1 MKNIVQIKILIN
13 FIIVLCI
20 VLVFWEGYEKFG
32 IILLIVVALLTSIFC
47 LRYLNE
53 KNKKINFYII
63 TFFVLLILYGLN
75 KYNISNILISNK
87 SIIVFIIFLFMVYYI
102 FAFRIFAMDSN
113 DKINNYKL
121 FRERKEDLKR
131 IKEYLN
137 KFNIIGI
144 NGEWGSGKTYLLE
157 CLQNEKDMKDKY
169 EFVNIYLLTCN
180 LDNLSQILINE
191 LEKVLVKYG
200 IYSRYSNSLRKILAT
215 NNFIDSLFSSMILD
229 TNSFTASINGF
240 KNEIRKLDKT
250 LVIVFEDLDRIDYAN
265 VIKKIL
271 SVSEN
276 LVDENIKIVYQYD
289 QSNLERINECFNRN
303 YLDKYIPYTIN
314 LTQISFFDIIDKVLK
329 EFENEYEYIKKNDFN
344 FLRIHVRLD
353 WVLRE
358 IFNKNIEYSLKI
370 YNYSIRKVKHFL
382 DEIESTFENE
392 EMYRENDLRKAVVIF
407 YLIKHFDYDIYN
419 KFTLSKGLIETFTLN
434 VDGEEY
440 TIDEIIYKFKNNEFN
455 SRDIDK
461 ILINDLNR
469 KVLGYL
475 FLIEYRLN
483 NKEKRGIEILE
494 ETEIELGNNNY
505 NDKIN
510 RVFWHLLC
518 KGKSEYTDMEQMV
531 EILNRDVLSLSD
543 NKMIEGFNNFM
554 DKMYNEKYKDETGNI
569 VSFYMGIPGFH
580 TLFQAVSIASGKESD
595 WLKFLSFY
603 FTYKKLDTVN
613 LELIRCL
620 RYCNLRT
627 KNIYFFVINKFND
640 LKVISNMNGYNSYWQ
655 FLLKYLTAL
664 STFGFI
670 DMHDV
675 RGMLDEKDNHDV
687 HFLKEYLFPH
697 MLEKLKQLKEKMP
710 IETPKGEIDS
720 IITFINKNIEIISKD
735 TAFKEEL
742 PIKISTQVYF
752 KSNNIEIE
760 RLNGLNCTEVELLK
774 EIEESYQNG
783 QISANDIT
791 HLDLVK
797 RKELKIKQ

>member
-1 MKNIVQIKILIN
+1 MLIIKNAVVNALVIILLSLFFWLIKFKLG
-13 FIIVLCI
+13 VM
-20 VLVFWEGYEKFG
+20 YTG
-32 IILLIVVALLTSIFC
+32 IILLLVIIFLVRYHNIKNNKRLYFEFISIIAFNVP
-47 LRYLNE
+47 Y
-53 KNKKINFYII
+53 
-63 TFFVLLILYGLN
+63 VLY
-75 KYNISNILISNK
+75 KYNILNISFEKMALSTLLLIFFNIMIDVLVHKYILYKNDNK
-87 SIIVFIIFLFMVYYI
+87 
-102 FAFRIFAMDSN
+102 
-113 DKINNYKL
+113 NYKL

-157 CLQNEKDMKDKY
+157 CLQNEKDMQDKY

-200 IYSRYSNSLRKILAT
+200 ICSRYSNSLRKILAT
-215 NNFIDSLFSSMILD
+215 NNFIDSLFSSMFLD

-250 LVIVFEDLDRIDYAN
+250 LVIVFEDLDRIDAPN

-276 LVDENIKIVYQYD
+276 LIGENIKIVYQYD

-353 WVLRE
+353 WILRE

-382 DEIESTFENE
+382 DEIENTFENE
-392 EMYRENDLRKAVVIF
+392 EMYRENDLRKAVIIF

-434 VDGEEY
+434 FNGEEY
-440 TIDEIIYKFKNNEFN
+440 AIDEIIYKFKNNELN

-494 ETEIELGNNNY
+494 ETELELGNNNY

-531 EILNRDVLSLSD
+531 KVLKRDVLSLSD
-543 NKMIEGFNNFM
+543 DKMIEGFNNFM
-554 DKMYNEKYKDETGNI
+554 NKMYNEKYKDETGNI
-569 VSFYMGIPGFH
+569 VFFYMGIPGFH
-580 TLFQAVSIASGKESD
+580 TLFQAMSIATSKESD

-603 FTYKKLDTVN
+603 FTYKKVDTVN

-620 RYCNLRT
+620 KYCNLRS
-627 KNIYFFVINKFND
+627 KNVYFFVINKFND
-640 LKVISNMNGYNSYWQ
+640 LKVISNMNGHDSYWQ

-664 STFGFI
+664 SSFGYI
-670 DMHDV
+670 NTHNV
-675 RGMLDEKDNHDV
+675 RSALELKDNNHDV
-687 HFLKEYLFPH
+687 DILKEILFRP
-697 MLEKLKQLKEKMP
+697 MLQELKLLKERIP
-710 IETPKGEIDS
+710 IEEPKKEIDV
-720 IITFINKNIEIISKD
+720 IIKFINKNIEIISKD
-735 TAFKEEL
+735 TALKEES
-742 PIKISTQVYF
+742 PIKISTQVYSG
-752 KSNNIEIE
+752 KNNIEIE
-760 RLNGLNCTEVELLK
+760 RLNGLNCTEMELLK

-783 QISANDIT
+783 KISANDIT

-797 RKELKIKQ
+797 RKKLKIKQ

>member
-1 MKNIVQIKILIN
+1 MLIIKNAVVNALVIILLSLFFWLIKFKLG
-13 FIIVLCI
+13 VM
-20 VLVFWEGYEKFG
+20 YTG
-32 IILLIVVALLTSIFC
+32 IILLLVIIFLVRYHNIKNNKRLYFEFISIIAFNVP
-47 LRYLNE
+47 Y
-53 KNKKINFYII
+53 
-63 TFFVLLILYGLN
+63 VLY
-75 KYNISNILISNK
+75 KYNILNISFEKMALSTLLLIFFNIMIDVLVHKYILYKNDNK
-87 SIIVFIIFLFMVYYI
+87 
-102 FAFRIFAMDSN
+102 
-113 DKINNYKL
+113 NYKL

-157 CLQNEKDMKDKY
+157 CLQNEKDMQDKY

-200 IYSRYSNSLRKILAT
+200 ICSRYSNSLRKILAT
-215 NNFIDSLFSSMILD
+215 NNFIDSLFSSMFLD

-250 LVIVFEDLDRIDYAN
+250 LVIVFEDLDRIDAPN

-276 LVDENIKIVYQYD
+276 LIGENIKIVYQYD

-353 WVLRE
+353 WILRE

-382 DEIESTFENE
+382 DEIENTFENE
-392 EMYRENDLRKAVVIF
+392 EMYRENDLRKAVIIF

-434 VDGEEY
+434 FNGEEY
-440 TIDEIIYKFKNNEFN
+440 AIDEIIYKFKNNELN

-494 ETEIELGNNNY
+494 ETELELGNNNY

-531 EILNRDVLSLSD
+531 KVLKRDVLSLSD
-543 NKMIEGFNNFM
+543 DKMIEGFNNFM
-554 DKMYNEKYKDETGNI
+554 NKMYNEKYKDETGNI

-580 TLFQAVSIASGKESD
+580 TLFQAMSIATSKESD

-603 FTYKKLDTVN
+603 FTYKKVDTVN

-620 RYCNLRT
+620 KYCNLRS
-627 KNIYFFVINKFND
+627 KNVYFFVINKFND
-640 LKVISNMNGYNSYWQ
+640 LKVISNMNGHDSYWQ

-664 STFGFI
+664 SSFGYI
-670 DMHDV
+670 NTHNV
-675 RGMLDEKDNHDV
+675 RSALELKDNNHDV
-687 HFLKEYLFPH
+687 DILKEILFRP
-697 MLEKLKQLKEKMP
+697 MLQELKLLKERIP
-710 IETPKGEIDS
+710 IEEPKKEIDV
-720 IITFINKNIEIISKD
+720 IIKFINKNIEIISKD
-735 TAFKEEL
+735 TALKEES
-742 PIKISTQVYF
+742 PIKISTQVYSG
-752 KSNNIEIE
+752 KNNIEIE
-760 RLNGLNCTEVELLK
+760 RLNGLNCTEMELLK

-783 QISANDIT
+783 KISANDIT

-797 RKELKIKQ
+797 RKKLKIKQ

>member
-1 MKNIVQIKILIN
+1 MFNAIINALIIMLLSL
-13 FIIVLCI
+13 FFWLTKSKLGIIYVA
-20 VLVFWEGYEKFG
+20 
-32 IILLIVVALLTSIFC
+32 IILLLVLIFLFRYHNIKNNKRLYFEFISIIAFNVP
-47 LRYLNE
+47 Y
-53 KNKKINFYII
+53 
-63 TFFVLLILYGLN
+63 VLY
-75 KYNISNILISNK
+75 KYNILNISFEKMALSTLLLIFFNIMIDVLVHKYILYKNDNK
-87 SIIVFIIFLFMVYYI
+87 
-102 FAFRIFAMDSN
+102 
-113 DKINNYKL
+113 NYKL

-157 CLQNEKDMKDKY
+157 CLQNEKDMQDKY

-200 IYSRYSNSLRKILAT
+200 ICSRYSNSLRKILAT
-215 NNFIDSLFSSMILD
+215 NNFIDSLFSSMFLD

-250 LVIVFEDLDRIDYAN
+250 LVIVFEDLDRIDAPN

-276 LVDENIKIVYQYD
+276 LIGENIKIVYQYD

-353 WVLRE
+353 WILRE

-382 DEIESTFENE
+382 DEIENTFENE
-392 EMYRENDLRKAVVIF
+392 EMYRENDLRKAVIIF

-434 VDGEEY
+434 FNGEEHA
-440 TIDEIIYKFKNNEFN
+440 IDEIIYKFKNNELN

-494 ETEIELGNNNY
+494 ETELELGNNNY

-531 EILNRDVLSLSD
+531 KVLKRDVLSLSD
-543 NKMIEGFNNFM
+543 DKMIEGFNNFM
-554 DKMYNEKYKDETGNI
+554 NKMYNEKYKDETGNI

-580 TLFQAVSIASGKESD
+580 TLFQAMSIATSKESD

-603 FTYKKLDTVN
+603 FTYKKVDTVN

-620 RYCNLRT
+620 KYCNLRS
-627 KNIYFFVINKFND
+627 KNVYFFVINKFND
-640 LKVISNMNGYNSYWQ
+640 LKVISNMNGHDSYWQ

-664 STFGFI
+664 SSFGYI
-670 DMHDV
+670 NTHNV
-675 RGMLDEKDNHDV
+675 RSALELKDNNHDV
-687 HFLKEYLFPH
+687 DILKEILFRP
-697 MLEKLKQLKEKMP
+697 MLQELKLLKERIP
-710 IETPKGEIDS
+710 IEEPKKEIDV
-720 IITFINKNIEIISKD
+720 IIKFINKNIEIISKD
-735 TAFKEEL
+735 TALKEES
-742 PIKISTQVYF
+742 PIKISTQVYSG
-752 KSNNIEIE
+752 KNNIEIE
-760 RLNGLNCTEVELLK
+760 RLNGLNCTEMELLK

-783 QISANDIT
+783 KISANDIT

>member
-1 MKNIVQIKILIN
+1 MFNAIINALIIMLLSL
-13 FIIVLCI
+13 FFWLTKSKLGIIYVA
-20 VLVFWEGYEKFG
+20 
-32 IILLIVVALLTSIFC
+32 IILLLVLIFLFRYHNIKNNKRLYFEFISIIAFNVP
-47 LRYLNE
+47 Y
-53 KNKKINFYII
+53 
-63 TFFVLLILYGLN
+63 VLY
-75 KYNISNILISNK
+75 KYNILNISFEKMALSTLLLIFFNIMIDVLVHKYILYKNDNK
-87 SIIVFIIFLFMVYYI
+87 
-102 FAFRIFAMDSN
+102 
-113 DKINNYKL
+113 NYKL

-157 CLQNEKDMKDKY
+157 CLQNEKDMQDKY

-200 IYSRYSNSLRKILAT
+200 ICSRYSNSLRKILAT
-215 NNFIDSLFSSMILD
+215 NNFIDSLFSSMFLD

-250 LVIVFEDLDRIDYAN
+250 LVIVFEDLDRIDAPN

-276 LVDENIKIVYQYD
+276 LIGENIKIVYQYD

-314 LTQISFFDIIDKVLK
+314 LTKISFYDIINKVLK
-329 EFENEYEYIKKNDFN
+329 EYQNEYNYLKKNDFN

-353 WVLRE
+353 WILRE

-382 DEIESTFENE
+382 DEIENTFENE
-392 EMYRENDLRKAVVIF
+392 EMYRENDLRKAVIIF

-434 VDGEEY
+434 FNGEEY
-440 TIDEIIYKFKNNEFN
+440 AIDEIIYKFKNNELN

-494 ETEIELGNNNY
+494 ETELELGNNNY

-531 EILNRDVLSLSD
+531 KVLKRDVLSLSD
-543 NKMIEGFNNFM
+543 DKMIEGFNNFM
-554 DKMYNEKYKDETGNI
+554 NKMYNEKYKDETGNI

-580 TLFQAVSIASGKESD
+580 TLFQAMSIATSKESD

-603 FTYKKLDTVN
+603 FTYKKVDTVN

-620 RYCNLRT
+620 KYCNLRS
-627 KNIYFFVINKFND
+627 KNVYFFVINKFNN
-640 LKVISNMNGYNSYWQ
+640 LKVISNMNGHDSYWQ

-664 STFGFI
+664 SSFGYI
-670 DMHDV
+670 NTHNV
-675 RGMLDEKDNHDV
+675 RSALELKDNNHDV
-687 HFLKEYLFPH
+687 DILKEILFRP
-697 MLEKLKQLKEKMP
+697 MLQELKLLKERIP
-710 IETPKGEIDS
+710 IEEPKKEIDV
-720 IITFINKNIEIISKD
+720 IIKFINKNIEIISKD
-735 TAFKEEL
+735 TALKEES
-742 PIKISTQVYF
+742 PIKISTQVYSG
-752 KSNNIEIE
+752 KNNIEIE
-760 RLNGLNCTEVELLK
+760 RLNGLNCTEMELLK

-783 QISANDIT
+783 KISANDIT

-797 RKELKIKQ
+797 RKELKIKE

>member
-1 MKNIVQIKILIN
+1 MLIIKNAVVNALVIILLSLFFWLIKFKLG
-13 FIIVLCI
+13 VM
-20 VLVFWEGYEKFG
+20 YTG
-32 IILLIVVALLTSIFC
+32 IILLLVIIFLVRYHNIKNNKRLYFEFISIIAFNVP
-47 LRYLNE
+47 Y
-53 KNKKINFYII
+53 
-63 TFFVLLILYGLN
+63 VLY
-75 KYNISNILISNK
+75 KYNILNISFEKMALSTLLLIFFNIMIDVLVHKYILYKNDNK
-87 SIIVFIIFLFMVYYI
+87 
-102 FAFRIFAMDSN
+102 
-113 DKINNYKL
+113 NYKL

-157 CLQNEKDMKDKY
+157 CLQNEKDMQDKY

-200 IYSRYSNSLRKILAT
+200 ICSRYSNSLRKILAT
-215 NNFIDSLFSSMILD
+215 NNFIDSLFSSMFLD

-250 LVIVFEDLDRIDYAN
+250 LVIVFEDLDRIDAPN

-276 LVDENIKIVYQYD
+276 LIGENIKIVYQYD

-353 WVLRE
+353 WILRE

-382 DEIESTFENE
+382 DEIENTFENE
-392 EMYRENDLRKAVVIF
+392 EMYRENDLRKAVIIF

-434 VDGEEY
+434 FNGEEY
-440 TIDEIIYKFKNNEFN
+440 AIDEIIYKFKNNELN

-494 ETEIELGNNNY
+494 ETELELGNNNY

-531 EILNRDVLSLSD
+531 KVLKRDVLSLSD
-543 NKMIEGFNNFM
+543 DKMIEGFNNFM
-554 DKMYNEKYKDETGNI
+554 NKMYNEKYKDETGNI

-580 TLFQAVSIASGKESD
+580 TLFQAMSIATSKESD

-603 FTYKKLDTVN
+603 FTYKKVDTVN

-620 RYCNLRT
+620 KYCNLRS
-627 KNIYFFVINKFND
+627 KNVYFFVINKFND
-640 LKVISNMNGYNSYWQ
+640 LKVISNMNGHDSYWQ

-664 STFGFI
+664 SSFGYI
-670 DMHDV
+670 NTHNV
-675 RGMLDEKDNHDV
+675 RSALELKDNNHDV
-687 HFLKEYLFPH
+687 DILKEILFRP
-697 MLEKLKQLKEKMP
+697 MLQELKLLKERIP
-710 IETPKGEIDS
+710 IEEPKKEIDV
-720 IITFINKNIEIISKD
+720 IIKFINKNIEIISKD
-735 TAFKEEL
+735 TALKEES
-742 PIKISTQVYF
+742 PIKISTQVYSG
-752 KSNNIEIE
+752 KNNIEIE
-760 RLNGLNCTEVELLK
+760 CLNGLNCTEMELLK

-783 QISANDIT
+783 KISANDIT

-797 RKELKIKQ
+797 RKKLKIKQ

>member
-1 MKNIVQIKILIN
+1 MLIIKNAVVNALVIILLSLFFWLIKFKLG
-13 FIIVLCI
+13 VM
-20 VLVFWEGYEKFG
+20 YTG
-32 IILLIVVALLTSIFC
+32 IILLLVIIFLVRYHNIKNNKRLYFEFISIIAFNVP
-47 LRYLNE
+47 Y
-53 KNKKINFYII
+53 
-63 TFFVLLILYGLN
+63 VLY
-75 KYNISNILISNK
+75 KYNILNISFEKMALSTLLLIFFNIMIDVLVHKYILYKNDNK
-87 SIIVFIIFLFMVYYI
+87 
-102 FAFRIFAMDSN
+102 
-113 DKINNYKL
+113 NYKL

-157 CLQNEKDMKDKY
+157 CLQNEKDMQDKY

-200 IYSRYSNSLRKILAT
+200 ICSRYSNSLRKILAT
-215 NNFIDSLFSSMILD
+215 NNFIDSLFSSMFLD

-250 LVIVFEDLDRIDYAN
+250 LVIVFEDLDRIDAPN

-276 LVDENIKIVYQYD
+276 LIGENIKIVYQYD

-353 WVLRE
+353 WILRE

-382 DEIESTFENE
+382 DEIENTFENE
-392 EMYRENDLRKAVVIF
+392 EMYRENDLRKAVIIF

-434 VDGEEY
+434 FNGEEY
-440 TIDEIIYKFKNNEFN
+440 AIDEIIYKFKNNELN

-494 ETEIELGNNNY
+494 ETELELGNNNY

-531 EILNRDVLSLSD
+531 KVLKRDVLSLSD
-543 NKMIEGFNNFM
+543 DKIIEGFNNFM
-554 DKMYNEKYKDETGNI
+554 NKMYNEKYKDETGNI

-580 TLFQAVSIASGKESD
+580 TLFQAMSIATSKESD

-603 FTYKKLDTVN
+603 FTYKKVDTVN

-620 RYCNLRT
+620 KYCNLRS
-627 KNIYFFVINKFND
+627 KNVYFFVINKFND
-640 LKVISNMNGYNSYWQ
+640 LKVISNMNGHDSYWQ

-664 STFGFI
+664 SSFGYI
-670 DMHDV
+670 NTHNV
-675 RGMLDEKDNHDV
+675 RSALELKDNNHDV
-687 HFLKEYLFPH
+687 DILKEILFRP
-697 MLEKLKQLKEKMP
+697 MLQELKLLKERIP
-710 IETPKGEIDS
+710 IEEPKKEIDV
-720 IITFINKNIEIISKD
+720 IIKFINKNIEIISKD
-735 TAFKEEL
+735 TALKEES
-742 PIKISTQVYF
+742 PIKISTQVYSG
-752 KSNNIEIE
+752 KNNIEIE
-760 RLNGLNCTEVELLK
+760 RLNGLNCTEMELLK

-783 QISANDIT
+783 KISANDIT

>member
-1 MKNIVQIKILIN
+1 MFNAIINALIIMLLSL
-13 FIIVLCI
+13 FFWLTKSKLGIIYVA
-20 VLVFWEGYEKFG
+20 
-32 IILLIVVALLTSIFC
+32 IILLLVLIFLFRYHNIKNNKRLYFEFISIIAFNVP
-47 LRYLNE
+47 Y
-53 KNKKINFYII
+53 
-63 TFFVLLILYGLN
+63 VLY
-75 KYNISNILISNK
+75 KYNILNISFEKMALSTLLLIFFNIMIDVLVHKYILYKNDNK
-87 SIIVFIIFLFMVYYI
+87 
-102 FAFRIFAMDSN
+102 
-113 DKINNYKL
+113 NYKL

-157 CLQNEKDMKDKY
+157 CLQNEKDMQDKY

-200 IYSRYSNSLRKILAT
+200 ICSRYSNSLRKILAT
-215 NNFIDSLFSSMILD
+215 NNFIDSLFSSMFLD

-250 LVIVFEDLDRIDYAN
+250 LVIVFEDLDRIDAPN

-276 LVDENIKIVYQYD
+276 LIGENIKIVYQYD

-314 LTQISFFDIIDKVLK
+314 LTKISFYDIINKVLK
-329 EFENEYEYIKKNDFN
+329 EYQNEYNYLKKNDFN

-353 WVLRE
+353 WILRE

-382 DEIESTFENE
+382 DEIENTFENE
-392 EMYRENDLRKAVVIF
+392 EMYRENDLRKAVIIF

-434 VDGEEY
+434 FNGEEY
-440 TIDEIIYKFKNNEFN
+440 AIDEIIYKFKNNELN

-494 ETEIELGNNNY
+494 ETELELGNNNY

-531 EILNRDVLSLSD
+531 KVLKRDVLSLSD
-543 NKMIEGFNNFM
+543 DKMIEGFNNFM
-554 DKMYNEKYKDETGNI
+554 NKMYNEKYKDETGNI

-580 TLFQAVSIASGKESD
+580 TLFQAMSIATSKESD

-603 FTYKKLDTVN
+603 FTYKKVDTVN

-620 RYCNLRT
+620 KYCNLRS
-627 KNIYFFVINKFND
+627 KNVYFFVINKFNN
-640 LKVISNMNGYNSYWQ
+640 LKVISNMNGHDSYWQ

-664 STFGFI
+664 SSFGYI
-670 DMHDV
+670 NTHNV
-675 RGMLDEKDNHDV
+675 RSALELKDNNHDV
-687 HFLKEYLFPH
+687 DILKEILFRP
-697 MLEKLKQLKEKMP
+697 MLQELKLLKERIP
-710 IETPKGEIDS
+710 IEEPKKEIDV
-720 IITFINKNIEIISKD
+720 IIKFINKNIEIISKD
-735 TAFKEEL
+735 TALKEES
-742 PIKISTQVYF
+742 PIKISTQVYSG
-752 KSNNIEIE
+752 KNNIEIE
-760 RLNGLNCTEVELLK
+760 RLNGLNCTEMELLK

-783 QISANDIT
+783 KISANDIT

>member
-47 LRYLNE
+47 LHYLNE

-276 LVDENIKIVYQYD
+276 LVGENIKIVYQYD
-289 QSNLERINECFNRN
+289 QSNLERLTIKSQDIN
-303 YLDKYIPYTIN
+303 
-314 LTQISFFDIIDKVLK
+314 
-329 EFENEYEYIKKNDFN
+329 
-344 FLRIHVRLD
+344 
-353 WVLRE
+353 
-358 IFNKNIEYSLKI
+358 
-370 YNYSIRKVKHFL
+370 
-382 DEIESTFENE
+382 
-392 EMYRENDLRKAVVIF
+392 
-407 YLIKHFDYDIYN
+407 
-419 KFTLSKGLIETFTLN
+419 
-434 VDGEEY
+434 
-440 TIDEIIYKFKNNEFN
+440 
-455 SRDIDK
+455 
-461 ILINDLNR
+461 
-469 KVLGYL
+469 
-475 FLIEYRLN
+475 
-483 NKEKRGIEILE
+483 
-494 ETEIELGNNNY
+494 
-505 NDKIN
+505 
-510 RVFWHLLC
+510 
-518 KGKSEYTDMEQMV
+518 
-531 EILNRDVLSLSD
+531 
-543 NKMIEGFNNFM
+543 
-554 DKMYNEKYKDETGNI
+554 
-569 VSFYMGIPGFH
+569 
-580 TLFQAVSIASGKESD
+580 
-595 WLKFLSFY
+595 
-603 FTYKKLDTVN
+603 
-613 LELIRCL
+613 
-620 RYCNLRT
+620 
-627 KNIYFFVINKFND
+627 
-640 LKVISNMNGYNSYWQ
+640 
-655 FLLKYLTAL
+655 
-664 STFGFI
+664 
-670 DMHDV
+670 
-675 RGMLDEKDNHDV
+675 
-687 HFLKEYLFPH
+687 
-697 MLEKLKQLKEKMP
+697 
-710 IETPKGEIDS
+710 
-720 IITFINKNIEIISKD
+720 
-735 TAFKEEL
+735 
-742 PIKISTQVYF
+742 
-752 KSNNIEIE
+752 
-760 RLNGLNCTEVELLK
+760 
-774 EIEESYQNG
+774 
-783 QISANDIT
+783 
-791 HLDLVK
+791 
-797 RKELKIKQ
+797 

>member
-1 MKNIVQIKILIN
+1 MFNAIINALIIMLLSL
-13 FIIVLCI
+13 F
-20 VLVFWEGYEKFG
+20 FWLTKSKFG
-32 IILLIVVALLTSIFC
+32 IIYVAIILLLVLIFLFRYHNIKNNKRLYFEFISIIAFNVP
-47 LRYLNE
+47 Y
-53 KNKKINFYII
+53 
-63 TFFVLLILYGLN
+63 VLY
-75 KYNISNILISNK
+75 KYNILNISFEKMALSTLLLIFFNIMIDVLVHKYILYKNDNK
-87 SIIVFIIFLFMVYYI
+87 
-102 FAFRIFAMDSN
+102 
-113 DKINNYKL
+113 NYKL

-157 CLQNEKDMKDKY
+157 CLQNEKDMQDKY

-200 IYSRYSNSLRKILAT
+200 ICSRYSNSLRKILAT
-215 NNFIDSLFSSMILD
+215 NNFIDSLFSSMFLD

-250 LVIVFEDLDRIDYAN
+250 LVIVFEDLDRIDAPN

-276 LVDENIKIVYQYD
+276 LIGENIKIVYQYD

-314 LTQISFFDIIDKVLK
+314 LTKISFYDIINKVLK
-329 EFENEYEYIKKNDFN
+329 EYQNEYNYLKKNDFN

-353 WVLRE
+353 WILRE

-382 DEIESTFENE
+382 DEIENTFENE
-392 EMYRENDLRKAVVIF
+392 EMYRENDLRKAVIIF

-434 VDGEEY
+434 FNGEEY
-440 TIDEIIYKFKNNEFN
+440 AIDEIIYKFKNNELN

-494 ETEIELGNNNY
+494 ETELELGNNNY

-531 EILNRDVLSLSD
+531 KVLKRDVLSLSD
-543 NKMIEGFNNFM
+543 DKMIEGFNNFM
-554 DKMYNEKYKDETGNI
+554 NKMYNEKYKDETGNI

-580 TLFQAVSIASGKESD
+580 TLFQAMSIATSKESD

-603 FTYKKLDTVN
+603 FTYKKVDTVN

-620 RYCNLRT
+620 KYCNLRS
-627 KNIYFFVINKFND
+627 KNVYFFVINKFNN
-640 LKVISNMNGYNSYWQ
+640 LKVISNMNGHDSYWQ

-664 STFGFI
+664 SSFGYI
-670 DMHDV
+670 NTHNV
-675 RGMLDEKDNHDV
+675 RSALELKDNNHDV
-687 HFLKEYLFPH
+687 DILKEILFRP
-697 MLEKLKQLKEKMP
+697 MLQELKLLKERIP
-710 IETPKGEIDS
+710 IEEPKKEIDV
-720 IITFINKNIEIISKD
+720 IIKFINKNIEIISKD
-735 TAFKEEL
+735 TALKEES
-742 PIKISTQVYF
+742 PIKISTQVYSG
-752 KSNNIEIE
+752 KNNIEIE
-760 RLNGLNCTEVELLK
+760 RLNGLNCTEMELLK

-783 QISANDIT
+783 KISANDIT

>member
-1 MKNIVQIKILIN
+1 MLIIKNAVVNALVIILLSLFFWLIKFKLG
-13 FIIVLCI
+13 VM
-20 VLVFWEGYEKFG
+20 YTG
-32 IILLIVVALLTSIFC
+32 IILLLVIIFLVRYHNIKNNKRLYFEFISIIAFNVP
-47 LRYLNE
+47 Y
-53 KNKKINFYII
+53 
-63 TFFVLLILYGLN
+63 VLY
-75 KYNISNILISNK
+75 KYNILNISFEKMALSTLLLIFFNIMIDVLVHKYILYKNDNK
-87 SIIVFIIFLFMVYYI
+87 
-102 FAFRIFAMDSN
+102 
-113 DKINNYKL
+113 NYKL

-157 CLQNEKDMKDKY
+157 CLQNEKDMQDKY

-200 IYSRYSNSLRKILAT
+200 ICSRYSNSLRKILAT
-215 NNFIDSLFSSMILD
+215 NNFIDSLFSSMFLD

-250 LVIVFEDLDRIDYAN
+250 LVIVFEDLDRIDAPN

-276 LVDENIKIVYQYD
+276 LIGENIKIVYQYD

-353 WVLRE
+353 WILRE

-382 DEIESTFENE
+382 DEIENTFENE
-392 EMYRENDLRKAVVIF
+392 EMYRENDLRKAVIIF

-434 VDGEEY
+434 FNGEEY
-440 TIDEIIYKFKNNEFN
+440 AIDEIIYKFKNNELN

-494 ETEIELGNNNY
+494 ETELELGNNNY

-531 EILNRDVLSLSD
+531 KVLKRDVLSLSD
-543 NKMIEGFNNFM
+543 DKMIEGFNNFM
-554 DKMYNEKYKDETGNI
+554 NKMYNEKYKDETGNI

-580 TLFQAVSIASGKESD
+580 TLFQAMSIATSKESD

-603 FTYKKLDTVN
+603 FTYKKVDTVN

-620 RYCNLRT
+620 KYCNLRS
-627 KNIYFFVINKFND
+627 KNVYFFVINKFND
-640 LKVISNMNGYNSYWQ
+640 LKVISNMNGHDSYWQ

-664 STFGFI
+664 SSFGYI
-670 DMHDV
+670 NTHNV
-675 RGMLDEKDNHDV
+675 RSALKLKDNNHDV
-687 HFLKEYLFPH
+687 DILKEILFRP
-697 MLEKLKQLKEKMP
+697 MLQELKLLKERIP
-710 IETPKGEIDS
+710 IEEPKKEIDV
-720 IITFINKNIEIISKD
+720 IIKFINKNIEIISKD
-735 TAFKEEL
+735 TALKEES
-742 PIKISTQVYF
+742 PIKISTQVYSG
-752 KSNNIEIE
+752 KNNIEIE
-760 RLNGLNCTEVELLK
+760 RLNGLNCTEMELLK

-783 QISANDIT
+783 KISANDIT

>member
-1 MKNIVQIKILIN
+1 MLIIKNAVVNALVIILLSLFFWLIKFKLG
-13 FIIVLCI
+13 VM
-20 VLVFWEGYEKFG
+20 YTG
-32 IILLIVVALLTSIFC
+32 IILLLVIIFLVHYHNIKNNKRLYFEFISIIAFNVP
-47 LRYLNE
+47 Y
-53 KNKKINFYII
+53 
-63 TFFVLLILYGLN
+63 VLY
-75 KYNISNILISNK
+75 KYNILNISFEKMALSTLLLIFFNIMIDVLVHKYILYKNDNK
-87 SIIVFIIFLFMVYYI
+87 
-102 FAFRIFAMDSN
+102 
-113 DKINNYKL
+113 NYKL

-157 CLQNEKDMKDKY
+157 CLQNEKDMQDKY

-200 IYSRYSNSLRKILAT
+200 ICSRYSNSLRKILAT
-215 NNFIDSLFSSMILD
+215 NNFIDSLFSSMFLD

-250 LVIVFEDLDRIDYAN
+250 LAIVFEDLDRIDAPN

-276 LVDENIKIVYQYD
+276 LIGENIKIVYQYD

-314 LTQISFFDIIDKVLK
+314 LTKISFYDIINKVLK
-329 EFENEYEYIKKNDFN
+329 EYQNEYNYLKKNDFN

-353 WVLRE
+353 WILRE

-382 DEIESTFENE
+382 DEIENTFENE
-392 EMYRENDLRKAVVIF
+392 EMYRENDLRKAVIIF

-434 VDGEEY
+434 FNGEEY
-440 TIDEIIYKFKNNEFN
+440 AIDEIIYKFKNNELN

-494 ETEIELGNNNY
+494 ETELELGNNNY

-531 EILNRDVLSLSD
+531 KVLKRDVLSLSD
-543 NKMIEGFNNFM
+543 DKMIEGFNNFM
-554 DKMYNEKYKDETGNI
+554 NKMYNEKYKDETGNI

-580 TLFQAVSIASGKESD
+580 TLFQAMSIATSKESD

-603 FTYKKLDTVN
+603 FTYKKVDTVN

-620 RYCNLRT
+620 KYCNLRS
-627 KNIYFFVINKFND
+627 KNVYFFVINKFND
-640 LKVISNMNGYNSYWQ
+640 LKVISNMNGHDSYWQ

-664 STFGFI
+664 SSFGYI
-670 DMHDV
+670 NTHNV
-675 RGMLDEKDNHDV
+675 RSALELKDNNHDV
-687 HFLKEYLFPH
+687 DILKEILFRP
-697 MLEKLKQLKEKMP
+697 MLQELKLLKERIP
-710 IETPKGEIDS
+710 IEEPKKEIDV
-720 IITFINKNIEIISKD
+720 IIKFINKNIEIISKD
-735 TAFKEEL
+735 TALKEES
-742 PIKISTQVYF
+742 PIKISTQVYSG
-752 KSNNIEIE
+752 KNNIEIE
-760 RLNGLNCTEVELLK
+760 RLNGLNCTEMELLK

-783 QISANDIT
+783 KISANDIT

>member
-1 MKNIVQIKILIN
+1 MFNAIINALIIMLLSL
-13 FIIVLCI
+13 FFWLTKSKLGIIYVA
-20 VLVFWEGYEKFG
+20 
-32 IILLIVVALLTSIFC
+32 IILLLVLIFLFRYHNIKNNKRLYFEFISIIAFNVP
-47 LRYLNE
+47 Y
-53 KNKKINFYII
+53 
-63 TFFVLLILYGLN
+63 VLY
-75 KYNISNILISNK
+75 KYNILNISFEKMALSTLLLIFFNIMIDVLVHKYILYKNDNK
-87 SIIVFIIFLFMVYYI
+87 
-102 FAFRIFAMDSN
+102 
-113 DKINNYKL
+113 NYKL

-157 CLQNEKDMKDKY
+157 CLQNEKDMQDKY

-200 IYSRYSNSLRKILAT
+200 ICSRYSNSLRKILAT
-215 NNFIDSLFSSMILD
+215 NNFIDSLFSSMFLD

-250 LVIVFEDLDRIDYAN
+250 LVIVFEDLDRIDAPN

-276 LVDENIKIVYQYD
+276 LIGENIKIVYQYD

-314 LTQISFFDIIDKVLK
+314 LTKISFYDIINKVLK
-329 EFENEYEYIKKNDFN
+329 EYQNEYNYLKKNDFN

-353 WVLRE
+353 WILRE

-382 DEIESTFENE
+382 DEIENTFENE
-392 EMYRENDLRKAVVIF
+392 EMYRENDLRKAVIIF

-434 VDGEEY
+434 FNGEEY
-440 TIDEIIYKFKNNEFN
+440 AIDEIIYKFKNNELN

-494 ETEIELGNNNY
+494 ETELELGNNNY

-531 EILNRDVLSLSD
+531 KVLKRDVLSLSD
-543 NKMIEGFNNFM
+543 DKMIEGFNNFM
-554 DKMYNEKYKDETGNI
+554 NKMYNEKYKDETGNI

-580 TLFQAVSIASGKESD
+580 TLFQAMSIATSKESD

-603 FTYKKLDTVN
+603 FTYKKVDTVN

-620 RYCNLRT
+620 KYCNLRS
-627 KNIYFFVINKFND
+627 KNVYFFVINKFNN
-640 LKVISNMNGYNSYWQ
+640 LKVISNMNGHDSYWQ

-664 STFGFI
+664 SSFGYI
-670 DMHDV
+670 NTHNV
-675 RGMLDEKDNHDV
+675 RLALELKDNNHDV
-687 HFLKEYLFPH
+687 DILKEILFRP
-697 MLEKLKQLKEKMP
+697 MLQELKLLKERIP
-710 IETPKGEIDS
+710 IEEPKKEIDV
-720 IITFINKNIEIISKD
+720 IIKFINKNIEIISKD
-735 TAFKEEL
+735 TALKEES
-742 PIKISTQVYF
+742 PIKISTQVYSG
-752 KSNNIEIE
+752 KNNIEIE
-760 RLNGLNCTEVELLK
+760 RLNGLNCTEMELLK

-783 QISANDIT
+783 KISANDIT

-797 RKELKIKQ
+797 RKELKIKE

>member
-1 MKNIVQIKILIN
+1 MLIIKNAVVNALVIILLSLFFWLIKFKLG
-13 FIIVLCI
+13 VM
-20 VLVFWEGYEKFG
+20 YTG
-32 IILLIVVALLTSIFC
+32 IILLLVIIFLVRYHNIKNNKRLYFEFISIIAFNVP
-47 LRYLNE
+47 Y
-53 KNKKINFYII
+53 
-63 TFFVLLILYGLN
+63 VLY
-75 KYNISNILISNK
+75 KYNILNISFEKMALSTLLLIFFNIMIDVLVHKYILYKNDNK
-87 SIIVFIIFLFMVYYI
+87 
-102 FAFRIFAMDSN
+102 
-113 DKINNYKL
+113 NYKL

-157 CLQNEKDMKDKY
+157 CLQNEKDMQDKY

-200 IYSRYSNSLRKILAT
+200 ICSRYSNSLRKILAT
-215 NNFIDSLFSSMILD
+215 NNFIDSLFSSMFLD

-250 LVIVFEDLDRIDYAN
+250 LVIVFEDLDRIDAPN

-276 LVDENIKIVYQYD
+276 LIGENIKIVYQYD

-353 WVLRE
+353 WILRE

-382 DEIESTFENE
+382 DEIENTFENE
-392 EMYRENDLRKAVVIF
+392 EMYRENDLRKAVIIF

-434 VDGEEY
+434 FNGEEY
-440 TIDEIIYKFKNNEFN
+440 AIDEIIYKFKNNELN

-494 ETEIELGNNNY
+494 ETELELGNNNY

-531 EILNRDVLSLSD
+531 KVLKRDVLSLSD
-543 NKMIEGFNNFM
+543 DKMIEGFNNFM
-554 DKMYNEKYKDETGNI
+554 NKMYNEKYKDETGNI

-580 TLFQAVSIASGKESD
+580 TLFQAMSIATSKESD

-603 FTYKKLDTVN
+603 FTYKKVDTVN

-620 RYCNLRT
+620 KYCNLRS
-627 KNIYFFVINKFND
+627 KNVYFFVINKFND
-640 LKVISNMNGYNSYWQ
+640 LKVISNMNGHDSYWQ

-664 STFGFI
+664 SSFGYI
-670 DMHDV
+670 NTHNV
-675 RGMLDEKDNHDV
+675 RSALELKDNNHDV
-687 HFLKEYLFPH
+687 DILKEILFRP
-697 MLEKLKQLKEKMP
+697 MLQELKLLKERIP
-710 IETPKGEIDS
+710 IEEPKKEIDV
-720 IITFINKNIEIISKD
+720 IIKFINKNIEIISKD
-735 TAFKEEL
+735 TALKEES
-742 PIKISTQVYF
+742 PIKISTQVYSG
-752 KSNNIEIE
+752 KNNIEIE
-760 RLNGLNCTEVELLK
+760 RLNGLNCTEMELLK

-783 QISANDIT
+783 KISANDIT

>member
-1 MKNIVQIKILIN
+1 MLIIKNAVVNALVIILISVFFWLIKFKLGVMYTGIGLLLVIIFLVRYHN
-13 FIIVLCI
+13 IKNNKRLYFEFISIIAFNVPYVL
-20 VLVFWEGYEKFG
+20 Y
-32 IILLIVVALLTSIFC
+32 
-47 LRYLNE
+47 
-53 KNKKINFYII
+53 
-63 TFFVLLILYGLN
+63 
-75 KYNISNILISNK
+75 KYNILNMSFEKMTLSTLLLIFFNIMIDVLVHKYILYKNDNK
-87 SIIVFIIFLFMVYYI
+87 
-102 FAFRIFAMDSN
+102 
-113 DKINNYKL
+113 NYKL

-157 CLQNEKDMKDKY
+157 CLQNEKDMNDKY

-200 IYSRYSNSLRKILAT
+200 ICSRYSNSLRKILAT
-215 NNFIDSLFSSMILD
+215 NNFIDSLFSSMFLD

-250 LVIVFEDLDRIDYAN
+250 LVIVFEDLDRIDDAN

-276 LVDENIKIVYQYD
+276 LVGENIKIVYQYD
-289 QSNLERINECFNRN
+289 QRNLERINECFNRN

-329 EFENEYEYIKKNDFN
+329 EFQNEYEYIKKNDFN

-382 DEIESTFENE
+382 DETENTFENE

-434 VDGEEY
+434 FNGKEY
-440 TIDEIIYKFKNNEFN
+440 TIDEIIYKFKNNELN

-483 NKEKRGIEILE
+483 NKEERGIEILE
-494 ETEIELGNNNY
+494 ETELELGNNNY

-518 KGKSEYTDMEQMV
+518 KGNSEYTDMEQLV
-531 EILNRDVLSLSD
+531 RILKRDVLGLPD
-543 NKMIEGFNNFM
+543 DKIMDGFINFMNKMYKQE
-554 DKMYNEKYKDETGNI
+554 YKDETGNI

-580 TLFQAVSIASGKESD
+580 TLFQAMSIAASKESD

-603 FTYKKLDTVN
+603 FTYKKLDTVD

-640 LKVISNMNGYNSYWQ
+640 LKVISNMNGYDSYWQ
-655 FLLKYLTAL
+655 FLLKYLTTL

-675 RGMLDEKDNHDV
+675 RGVLDEKDNHDV

-697 MLEKLKQLKEKMP
+697 KLEKLKQLKEKMP

-735 TAFKEEL
+735 TAFKEES
-742 PIKISTQVYF
+742 PIKISTQVYS

-760 RLNGLNCTEVELLK
+760 RLNGLNCTKAELLK

-783 QISANDIT
+783 KISANDIT

>member
-1 MKNIVQIKILIN
+1 MLIIKNAVVNALVIILLSLFFWLIKIKLG
-13 FIIVLCI
+13 VM
-20 VLVFWEGYEKFG
+20 YTG
-32 IILLIVVALLTSIFC
+32 IILLLVIIFLVRYHNIKNNKRLYFEFISIIAFN
-47 LRYLNE
+47 LPY
-53 KNKKINFYII
+53 
-63 TFFVLLILYGLN
+63 VLY
-75 KYNISNILISNK
+75 KYNILNISFEKMALSTLLLIFFNIMIDVLVHKYILYKNDNK
-87 SIIVFIIFLFMVYYI
+87 
-102 FAFRIFAMDSN
+102 
-113 DKINNYKL
+113 NYKL

-200 IYSRYSNSLRKILAT
+200 ICSRYSNSLRKILAT
-215 NNFIDSLFSSMILD
+215 NNFIDSLFSSMFLD

-250 LVIVFEDLDRIDYAN
+250 LVIVFEDLDRIDDAN
-265 VIKKIL
+265 VVKKIL

-276 LVDENIKIVYQYD
+276 LVGENIKIVYQYD

-303 YLDKYIPYTIN
+303 YLDKYIPYTVN
-314 LTQISFFDIIDKVLK
+314 LTQINFYDIVNKVLK
-329 EFENEYEYIKKNDFN
+329 EFEDEYEYVKKNDFN
-344 FLRIHVRLD
+344 FLCIHIRLD

-382 DEIESTFENE
+382 DEIENTFENE
-392 EMYRENDLRKAVVIF
+392 EMYRETDLRKAVVIF

-434 VDGEEY
+434 FNEEEY
-440 TIDEIIYKFKNNEFN
+440 NIDEIIYKFKNNELN

-461 ILINDLNR
+461 ILINDLNK

-494 ETEIELGNNNY
+494 ETKLELGNNNY

-531 EILNRDVLSLSD
+531 KILKRDVLSLSD
-543 NKMIEGFNNFM
+543 DKMIEGFNNFM
-554 DKMYNEKYKDETGNI
+554 NKMYNEKYKDETGNI

-580 TLFQAVSIASGKESD
+580 TLFQAMSIATSKESD

-627 KNIYFFVINKFND
+627 KNICFFVINKFND
-640 LKVISNMNGYNSYWQ
+640 LKVISNMNGYDSY
-655 FLLKYLTAL
+655 
-664 STFGFI
+664 
-670 DMHDV
+670 
-675 RGMLDEKDNHDV
+675 
-687 HFLKEYLFPH
+687 
-697 MLEKLKQLKEKMP
+697 
-710 IETPKGEIDS
+710 
-720 IITFINKNIEIISKD
+720 
-735 TAFKEEL
+735 
-742 PIKISTQVYF
+742 
-752 KSNNIEIE
+752 
-760 RLNGLNCTEVELLK
+760 
-774 EIEESYQNG
+774 
-783 QISANDIT
+783 
-791 HLDLVK
+791 
-797 RKELKIKQ
+797 